1 MNLPNYFLADL
12 PPEAVLMPTMVS
24 EACRALKRN
33 RARYLLERPTPQ
45 LVRVIARVAAN
56 WRDAEFP
63 FRKLALELGPETT
76 GFSRATLAAGLDT
89 FFARIT
95 EENLNLL
102 LEQDLGDARRLDEFA
117 AAPGERLEKRA
128 ALVHGPSLIAHIAA
142 GNLPC
147 PALMSLIHGV
157 LVHSAQFLKC
167 ARGTALL
174 PRLFA
179 HSLYDA
185 EPKLGACI
193 EIAEWT
199 GGTLPL
205 EEALFAE
212 AECVTATG
220 TDETLASTRL
230 RVPPHTRF
238 LGHGHRVSFGYLTR
252 DSLGHAQAR
261 LLAQQ
266 AARDVAAWDQQ
277 GCLSPHLF
285 YVEKEGAVSA
295 ERFAEMLA
303 KELDSLEQLSPRGPL
318 DVAAAA
324 SIATRRAFYEVR
336 AAHSPETRQWC
347 SEGSTAWTVVYEA
360 DARFQISC
368 LNRFVF
374 VKEISDLDEV
384 LRAAETVRGQV
395 STVGLAATTAEA
407 KGITRHLAHWG
418 VSRICPIGQM
428 QDPPLTWR
436 HDGRPTL
443 GELLTW
449 TDWEQSL

>member
-12 PPEAVLMPTMVS
+12 PPEAALTPAMVA

-33 RARYLLERPTPQ
+33 RERYLLDRPTPQ
-45 LVRVIARVAAN
+45 LVRVIARIADN
-56 WRDAEFP
+56 WRDDEFP
-63 FRKLALELGPETT
+63 FRKLALDLGPAAT
-76 GFSRATLAAGLDT
+76 GFSRATLVAGLDT
-89 FFARIT
+89 FFARLT

-102 LEQDLGDARRLDEFA
+102 LEQELGDTRRMDEFTSS
-117 AAPGERLEKRA
+117 PGERLEKRA
-128 ALVHGPSLIAHIAA
+128 ALAQGPALIAHIAA

-147 PALMSLIHGV
+147 PALMSLIHG
-157 LVHSAQFLKC
+157 LLLRSAQFLKC

-185 EPKLGACI
+185 EPKLGACL
-193 EIAEWT
+193 EIVEWP
-199 GGTLPL
+199 GGTVPV

-212 AECVTATG
+212 ADCVTATG
-220 TDETLASTRL
+220 TDETLAAIRQRL
-230 RVPPHTRF
+230 PRHVRF
-238 LGHGHRVSFGYLTR
+238 LGHGHRISFGYLTR
-252 DSLGHAQAR
+252 DSLTHAQAR

-285 YVEKEGAVSA
+285 YVEKDGPVSA
-295 ERFAEMLA
+295 ERFAELLA
-303 KELDSLEQLSPRGPL
+303 KELENHEQLAPRGPL
-318 DVAAAA
+318 DVFSAA

-347 SEGSTAWTVVYEA
+347 SADSTAWTVVYEA

-374 VKEISDLDEV
+374 VKEINDLDEV
-384 LRAAETVRGQV
+384 LRAAETVRSHI
-395 STVGLAATTAEA
+395 STVGLAVSASEA
-407 KGITRHLAHWG
+407 KQIARKLAQWG
-418 VSRICPIGQM
+418 ATRICPLGQM
-428 QDPPLTWR
+428 QNPPLTWR
-436 HDGRPTL
+436 QDGCSPL
-443 GELLTW
+443 NALVTW
-449 TDWEQSL
+449 TDWEQ

>member
-12 PPEAVLMPTMVS
+12 PPEAALTPAMVA

-33 RARYLLERPTPQ
+33 RERYLLDRPTTQ
-45 LVRVIARVAAN
+45 LVRVIARIADN

-63 FRKLALELGPETT
+63 FRKFALDLGPAAT

-89 FFARIT
+89 FFARLT

-102 LEQDLGDARRLDEFA
+102 LEQEFGDTRRLDEFA
-117 AAPGERLEKRA
+117 ASPSERLEKRS
-128 ALVHGPSLIAHIAA
+128 ALAQGPALIAHIAA

-147 PALMSLIHGV
+147 PALMSIIHGL

-185 EPKLGACI
+185 EPKLGACL
-193 EIAEWT
+193 EIAEWP
-199 GGTLPL
+199 GGTLSV
-205 EEALFAE
+205 EDALFAE
-212 AECVTATG
+212 ADCVTATG
-220 TDETLASTRL
+220 TDETLTAIRQRL
-230 RVPPHTRF
+230 PQHARF
-238 LGHGHRVSFGYLTR
+238 LGHGHRVSFGYLTC
-252 DSLGHAQAR
+252 DSLTHAQAR

-285 YVEKEGAVSA
+285 YVENGGAISG
-295 ERFAEMLA
+295 ERFAELLA
-303 KELDSLEQLSPRGPL
+303 KELENHEQLVPRGPL
-318 DVAAAA
+318 DVASAA

-347 SEGSTAWTVVYEA
+347 STDSTAWTVVYEA

-374 VKEISDLDEV
+374 VKEINDLNEV
-384 LRAAETVRGQV
+384 LRAAETVRGQI
-395 STVGLAATTAEA
+395 STIGLAASAASA
-407 KGITRHLAHWG
+407 KEIARKFAQWG
-418 VSRICPIGQM
+418 ATRICPLGQM
-428 QDPPLTWR
+428 QNPPLTWR
-436 HDGRPTL
+436 QDGRAPL
-443 GELLTW
+443 NELVTW
-449 TDWEQSL
+449 TDWEH

>member
-12 PPEAVLMPTMVS
+12 PPEAALTSAMVT

-33 RARYLLERPTPQ
+33 RERYLLDRPTPQ
-45 LVRVIARVAAN
+45 LVRVIARIADN
-56 WRDAEFP
+56 WRDDEFP
-63 FRKLALELGPETT
+63 FRKLALDLGPAAT
-76 GFSRATLAAGLDT
+76 GFSRATLVAGLDT
-89 FFARIT
+89 FFARLT

-102 LEQDLGDARRLDEFA
+102 LEQELGDTRRMDEFTSS
-117 AAPGERLEKRA
+117 PGERLEKRA
-128 ALVHGPSLIAHIAA
+128 ALAQGPALIAHIAA

-147 PALMSLIHGV
+147 PALMSLIHG
-157 LVHSAQFLKC
+157 LLLRSAQFLKC

-185 EPKLGACI
+185 EPKLGACL
-193 EIAEWT
+193 EIVEWP
-199 GGTLPL
+199 GGTVPV

-212 AECVTATG
+212 ADCVTATG
-220 TDETLASTRL
+220 TDETLAAIRQRL
-230 RVPPHTRF
+230 PQHVRF
-238 LGHGHRVSFGYLTR
+238 LGHGHRISFGYLTR
-252 DSLGHAQAR
+252 DSLTHAQAR

-285 YVEKEGAVSA
+285 YVEKDGPVSA
-295 ERFAEMLA
+295 ERFAELLA
-303 KELDSLEQLSPRGPL
+303 KELENHEQLAPRGPL
-318 DVAAAA
+318 DVFSAA

-347 SEGSTAWTVVYEA
+347 SADSTAWTVVYEA

-374 VKEISDLDEV
+374 VKEINDLDEA
-384 LRAAETVRGQV
+384 LRAAETVRSHI
-395 STVGLAATTAEA
+395 STVGLAVSASEA
-407 KGITRHLAHWG
+407 KQIARKLAQWG
-418 VSRICPIGQM
+418 ATRICPLGQM
-428 QDPPLTWR
+428 QNPPLTWR
-436 HDGRPTL
+436 QDGCSPL
-443 GELLTW
+443 NALVTW
-449 TDWEQSL
+449 TDWEQ

>member
-12 PPEAVLMPTMVS
+12 PPEAVLTPAIIT
-24 EACRALKRN
+24 EACRTLKQN
-33 RARYLLERPTPQ
+33 RTRYLADRPTAQ
-45 LVRVIARVAAN
+45 LVRVIARVSSN

-63 FRKLALELGPETT
+63 FRKLALDLGPADT

-102 LEQDLGDARRLDEFA
+102 LEQELGDARRLDEFA
-117 AAPGERLEKRA
+117 ALPGERLEKRA
-128 ALVHGPSLIAHIAA
+128 STANGPVLIAHIAA

-147 PALMSLIHGV
+147 PALMSLIHGI
-157 LVHSAQFLKC
+157 LLHSAQFLKC
-167 ARGTALL
+167 ASGAALL

-185 EPKLGACI
+185 EPKLGACL
-193 EIAEWT
+193 EIAEWP
-199 GGTLPL
+199 GGKLSF

-212 AECVTATG
+212 ADSVTATG
-220 TDETLASTRL
+220 ADNTLAAIGQRL
-230 RVPPHTRF
+230 PQHTRF
-238 LGHGHRVSFGYLTR
+238 HGHGHRVSFGYLSR
-252 DSLGHAQAR
+252 DALTHAHAR
-261 LLAQQ
+261 SLAQQ

-285 YVEKEGAVSA
+285 YVEKDGAVSA
-295 ERFAEMLA
+295 EKFAEILA
-303 KELDSLEQLSPRGPL
+303 KELEAHEQHTPRGSL
-318 DVAAAA
+318 DVASAA
-324 SIATRRAFYEVR
+324 SIATRRAFYDVR

-347 SEGSTAWTVVYEA
+347 SDGSTAWTVVYEA

-374 VKEISDLDEV
+374 VKEIESLDEV
-384 LRAAETVRGQV
+384 LRAAEIVRGQV
-395 STVGLAATTAEA
+395 STVGLAAPPATAKEIA
-407 KGITRHLAHWG
+407 RRLARWG
-418 VSRICPIGQM
+418 VTRICPLGQM

-436 HDGRPTL
+436 QDGRGTL
-443 GELLTW
+443 SDLVTW
-449 TDWEQSL
+449 TDWED

>member
-12 PPEAVLMPTMVS
+12 PPEAALTPAMVA

-33 RARYLLERPTPQ
+33 RERYLLDRPTPQ
-45 LVRVIARVAAN
+45 LVRVIARIADN

-63 FRKLALELGPETT
+63 FRKLALDLGPAAT
-76 GFSRATLAAGLDT
+76 GFSRATLTAGLDT
-89 FFARIT
+89 FFARLT

-102 LEQDLGDARRLDEFA
+102 LEQELGDTRRMDEFTSS
-117 AAPGERLEKRA
+117 PGERLEKRA
-128 ALVHGPSLIAHIAA
+128 ALAQGPALIAHIAA

-147 PALMSLIHGV
+147 PALMSLIHG
-157 LVHSAQFLKC
+157 LLLRSAQFLKC

-185 EPKLGACI
+185 EPKLGACL
-193 EIAEWT
+193 EIVEWP
-199 GGTLPL
+199 GGTVPV

-212 AECVTATG
+212 ADCVTATG
-220 TDETLASTRL
+220 TDETLAAIRQRL
-230 RVPPHTRF
+230 PRHVRF
-238 LGHGHRVSFGYLTR
+238 LGHGHRISFGYLTR
-252 DSLGHAQAR
+252 DSLTHAQAR

-285 YVEKEGAVSA
+285 YVEKDGPVSA
-295 ERFAEMLA
+295 ERFAELLA
-303 KELDSLEQLSPRGPL
+303 KELENHEQLAPRGPL
-318 DVAAAA
+318 DVFSAA

-347 SEGSTAWTVVYEA
+347 SADSTAWTVVYEA

-374 VKEISDLDEV
+374 VKEINDLDEV
-384 LRAAETVRGQV
+384 LRAAETVRSHI
-395 STVGLAATTAEA
+395 STVGLAVSASEA
-407 KGITRHLAHWG
+407 KQIARKLAQWG
-418 VSRICPIGQM
+418 ATRICPLGQM
-428 QDPPLTWR
+428 QNPPLTWR
-436 HDGRPTL
+436 QDGCSPL
-443 GELLTW
+443 NALVTW
-449 TDWEQSL
+449 TDWEQ

>member
-12 PPEAVLMPTMVS
+12 PPEAALTPAMVT

-33 RARYLLERPTPQ
+33 RERYLLDRPTPQ
-45 LVRVIARVAAN
+45 LVRVIARIADN
-56 WRDAEFP
+56 WRDDEFP
-63 FRKLALELGPETT
+63 FRKLALDLGPAAT
-76 GFSRATLAAGLDT
+76 GFSRATLTAGLDT
-89 FFARIT
+89 FFARLT

-102 LEQDLGDARRLDEFA
+102 LEQELGDTRRMDEFTSS
-117 AAPGERLEKRA
+117 PGERLEKRA
-128 ALVHGPSLIAHIAA
+128 ALAQGPALIAHIAA

-147 PALMSLIHGV
+147 PALMSLIHG
-157 LVHSAQFLKC
+157 LLLRSAQFLKC

-185 EPKLGACI
+185 EPKLGACL
-193 EIAEWT
+193 EIVEWP
-199 GGTLPL
+199 GGTVPV

-212 AECVTATG
+212 ADCVTATG
-220 TDETLASTRL
+220 TDETLAAIRQRL
-230 RVPPHTRF
+230 PQHVRF
-238 LGHGHRVSFGYLTR
+238 LGHGHRISFGYLTR
-252 DSLGHAQAR
+252 DSLTHAQAR

-285 YVEKEGAVSA
+285 YVEKDGPVSA
-295 ERFAEMLA
+295 ERFAELLA
-303 KELDSLEQLSPRGPL
+303 KELENHEQLAPRGPL
-318 DVAAAA
+318 DVSSTA

-347 SEGSTAWTVVYEA
+347 SADSTAWTVVYEA

-374 VKEISDLDEV
+374 VKEINDLDEV
-384 LRAAETVRGQV
+384 LRAAETVRSHI
-395 STVGLAATTAEA
+395 STVGLAVSASEA
-407 KGITRHLAHWG
+407 KQIARKLAQWG
-418 VSRICPIGQM
+418 ATRICPLGQM
-428 QDPPLTWR
+428 QNPPLTWR
-436 HDGRPTL
+436 QDGCSPL
-443 GELLTW
+443 NALVTW
-449 TDWEQSL
+449 TDWEQ